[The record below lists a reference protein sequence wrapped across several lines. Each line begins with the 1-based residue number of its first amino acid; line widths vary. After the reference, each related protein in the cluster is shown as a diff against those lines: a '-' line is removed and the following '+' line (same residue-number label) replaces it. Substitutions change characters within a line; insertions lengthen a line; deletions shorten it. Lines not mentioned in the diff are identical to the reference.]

1 MGDRF
6 ILGQIASEIHEDLA
20 EAWPAREPSVVHSSV
35 GRLRVHLPHWSG
47 TRAEEIVGEVRR
59 LVGVTHAEASAV
71 TGNLLILYQPRQT
84 SDETLLQALPA
95 LRLDPPPASCEIATL
110 QGEAPVATE
119 SRCHPSRSQATPLV
133 PKLSLGTRGGAAAES
148 AGYMTGWRRVAYQA
162 LGWTSVGMAVVGAIL
177 PGIPT
182 APFVVLAGYFFI
194 RSSPEA
200 HQWLRQSRWF
210 GTILRDWE
218 DHRAIRRS
226 VRNAALGLI
235 AISMV
240 LTSLLGLPT
249 PLLVTI
255 IALQTLGLAV
265 ILSLRVVEAEL
276 TPR

>member
-1 MGDRF
+1 MGDCF
-6 ILGQIASEIHEDLA
+6 ISGQIASEIHEDLA

-35 GRLRVHLPHWSG
+35 GRLRVHLPQWSG
-47 TRAEEIVGEVRR
+47 TRGEEIVGEVRR
-59 LVGVTHAEASAV
+59 LVGVTYAEASAV

-95 LRLDPPPASCEIATL
+95 LRLDPPPASWEIATL

-119 SRCHPSRSQATPLV
+119 SRAV
-133 PKLSLGTRGGAAAES
+133 VVEVAVAAAES

-276 TPR
+276 TPIAQLAS